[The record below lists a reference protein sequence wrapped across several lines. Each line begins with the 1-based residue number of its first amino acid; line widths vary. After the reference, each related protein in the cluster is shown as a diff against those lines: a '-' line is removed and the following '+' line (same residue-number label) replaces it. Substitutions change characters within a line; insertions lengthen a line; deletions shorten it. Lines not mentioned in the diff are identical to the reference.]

1 MPLNNCWILISWP
14 LKKGVQNSKSQN
26 SKSNQEIHREERK
39 RQWKSS
45 DIKETMKSA
54 DSTPASSVKSSST
67 VTGSS
72 TPTSLE
78 SETRDSYYFPGC
90 RRDANCNCEICIA
103 SINATL
109 DLMPQSIH
117 RSSFSKLSASKPI
130 LPRTPISFKSLDIST
145 PISRVQP
152 VSASQKLAI
161 TGGNEF
167 HISKKRRKKESRKK
181 GTFMVR
187 LILALS
193 LYWAAEYGFSS
204 LLSGILQQKLTQDMV
219 RNLGEKSLLVKGLN
233 KKLIFLKKELSG
245 MVDKDL
251 TNSSYVDSSWKIV
264 QVSLLKTFSI
274 LLLGCEFH
282 FLIMCWEMNN
292 LC

>member
-1 MPLNNCWILISWP
+1 
-14 LKKGVQNSKSQN
+14 
-26 SKSNQEIHREERK
+26 
-39 RQWKSS
+39 
-45 DIKETMKSA
+45 MKSA
-54 DSTPASSVKSSST
+54 DSTPDSSVKSSST

-109 DLMPQSIH
+109 DLLPQSIH

-130 LPRTPISFKSLDIST
+130 LPRTPISFNPLDIST

-219 RNLGEKSLLVKGLN
+219 RNLGEKSLLVKDLN
-233 KKLIFLKKELSG
+233 KKLFFLKKELSG

-282 FLIMCWEMNN
+282 FLIMC
-292 LC
+292 